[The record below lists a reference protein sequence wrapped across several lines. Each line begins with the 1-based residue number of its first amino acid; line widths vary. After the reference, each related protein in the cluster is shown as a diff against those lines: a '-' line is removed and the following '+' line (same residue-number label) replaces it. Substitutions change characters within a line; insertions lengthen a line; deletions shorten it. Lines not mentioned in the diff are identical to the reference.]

1 MVLPPLPLRPGGIYR
16 NAGGANGVSRRSVL
30 GAGALGAMSLAL
42 GACGNDGGGSSSG
55 SQPSSGPLTS
65 PSTKPEKLVVRTWGD
80 PWQQAYT
87 DGPAAAFTRRTG
99 IPVQFDTTD
108 FNEIQAKIKAAV
120 NAGQRPPVD
129 VVVTIESSAF
139 IAGVQNLSEPLDT
152 DVVTRFDQLNEF
164 GRPSEGSAYVNVTSY
179 SQPMV
184 YAADRVS
191 IAPGASIAEL
201 WKPAY
206 RGRVFV
212 PSTSPEALLAPV
224 AKSLGINDLSADL
237 TPVWERLAELSPN
250 IGASGD
256 EEEFLSGVQR
266 RQIDLGV
273 TLAATAREAEGLKW
287 QVPSEGAS
295 LSFEALYV
303 PVGLPS
309 DARYYANLFINEAL
323 SPESGTLFAEALG
336 EVPTHPQAEPAAFM
350 KGDPAFPFT
359 PEEMDKY
366 ALRIDP
372 ETFARNKDG
381 WSAEYVAAIG
391 R

>member
-1 MVLPPLPLRPGGIYR
+1 MTFPPSNHRPGDVPRVGP
-16 NAGGANGVSRRSVL
+16 AETGLSRRTLL
-30 GAGALGAMSLAL
+30 GASALGAMSLAL
-42 GACGNDGGGSSSG
+42 SACGNESSSP
-55 SQPSSGPLTS
+55 QTSSGPLKRPT
-65 PSTKPEKLVVRTWGD
+65 TKPDKLVVRTWGD
-80 PWQQAYT
+80 PWQQAYA

-129 VVVTIESSAF
+129 VVVTIESSAY
-139 IAGVQNLSEPLDT
+139 IAGVQNLSAALDT
-152 DVVTRFDQLNEF
+152 DVVSRFAELNEF
-164 GRPSEGSAYVNVTSY
+164 GRPAEGSGYVNVTSY

-184 YAADRVS
+184 YAADRVR
-191 IAPGASIAEL
+191 IAQGASIAEL
-201 WKPAY
+201 WKPQY
-206 RGRVFV
+206 KGRVFV

-224 AKSLGINDLSADL
+224 AKSLGIDDLSGDL

-273 TLAATAREAEGLKW
+273 TLAATAREAEGLQW
-287 QVPSEGAS
+287 RVPSEGAS

-303 PVGLPS
+303 PTGLPA
-309 DARYYANLFINEAL
+309 DVRYYANVFVNEAL
-323 SPESGTLFAEALG
+323 SPDSGTGFAEALG
-336 EVPTHPQAEPAAFM
+336 EVPTHPQAKPADFM
-350 KGDPAFPFT
+350 QGDPAFPFT
-359 PEEMDKY
+359 PEDMDRY

-372 ETFARNKDG
+372 EAFARNKDR